1 MAFYRKRRVPPRI
14 AEPVFSFIDCPRSR
28 ELWFGVRL
36 HSSTTSSPGDFAV
49 FIQMRQNWFAL
60 LKDVPP
66 TLAGISSFVV
76 CDGIDLGTEHYY
88 PFVCPSIHFK
98 TFFFSMPS

>member
-1 MAFYRKRRVPPRI
+1 MAFYRKRRVPLRI

-28 ELWFGVRL
+28 EVWFGVRL
-36 HSSTTSSPGDFAV
+36 HSSTMSSPGDFAV

-60 LKDVPP
+60 LKGVPP

-76 CDGIDLGTEHYY
+76 CDGIDLGTEHI
-88 PFVCPSIHFK
+88 PPGADFCCA
-98 TFFFSMPS
+98 